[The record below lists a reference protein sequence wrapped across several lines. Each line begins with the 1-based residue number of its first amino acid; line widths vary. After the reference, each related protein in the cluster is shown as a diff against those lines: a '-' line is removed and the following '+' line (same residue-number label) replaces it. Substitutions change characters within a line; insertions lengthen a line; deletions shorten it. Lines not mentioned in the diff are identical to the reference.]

1 MSPRIEVIMAA
12 YYNVRDMRLVFEG
25 YLRQVNKDFTICVT
39 DDGSG
44 PEVKAL
50 VDVYCNLGLN
60 IRYLWQEDKGY
71 RRALALN
78 RAIESS
84 DAEYIIMTDND
95 CIPSRYFIDDYH
107 QQLNINTML
116 FGRRVDLYES
126 ASNLIR
132 NHSISL
138 KTLESPI
145 WLLTQAMKKGLK
157 RPEMGIRFPTF
168 LFNLLNKKKR
178 GAIGANLAVPRSA
191 LIAVN
196 GFDADYEG
204 YGMEETDLVWRLE
217 QTGLRPRTVLYRC
230 ALFHLYHK
238 EKSQS
243 CEAMKMFNNKR
254 ALGKVKCSNGINTL
268 KTINL
273 RDNRQ
278 PRAASQ

>member
-1 MSPRIEVIMAA
+1 MTSRIEVIMAA
-12 YYNVRDMRLVFEG
+12 YNNVRDMRLVFEG
-25 YLRQVNKDFTICVT
+25 YLRQTNKDFSICVT

-50 VDVYCNLGLN
+50 VDIYSSLGLK

-84 DAEYIIMTDND
+84 TAEYIIMTDND
-95 CIPSRYFIDDYH
+95 CIPSRYFIEDYH
-107 QQLNINTML
+107 ILLEENTML
-116 FGRRVDLYES
+116 FGRRVDLYEP

-138 KTLESPI
+138 RTIENPF
-145 WLLTQAMKKGLK
+145 WLLLQTMKKGLK

-178 GAIGANLAVPRSA
+178 GAIGANLAVPRAA
-191 LIAVN
+191 LMVVN

-217 QTGLRPRTVLYRC
+217 QSGLIARTVLYRC
-230 ALFHLYHK
+230 ALFHLYHQ

-254 ALGKVKCSNGINTL
+254 VLGDIKCINGINKL
-268 KTINL
+268 KTPKIS
-273 RDNRQ
+273 DNKRSQ
-278 PRAASQ
+278 AAV